1 VFLALTIYHY
11 TLYKADDNQHHPEI
25 PIKHTTSNSRRN
37 ASNLTLHNDLKI
49 PFVNNEILSL
59 AARYKAQ
66 IANHDNKLVEE
77 LYTNGP
83 VTRRLHRTWPQDIIN
98 Q

>member
-1 VFLALTIYHY
+1 V
-11 TLYKADDNQHHPEI
+11 
-25 PIKHTTSNSRRN
+25 
-37 ASNLTLHNDLKI
+37 SNLTLHNDLKI
-49 PFVNNEILSL
+49 PVVNNEIRRL

-66 IANHDNKLVEE
+66 PANHDNKLVEE

-83 VTRRLHRTWPQDIIN
+83 VTRRLHRTRPQDIIN

>member
-1 VFLALTIYHY
+1 LLYIPNTI
-11 TLYKADDNQHHPEI
+11 AD
-25 PIKHTTSNSRRN
+25 TSWYV
-37 ASNLTLHNDLKI
+37 SNLTLHNDLKI
-49 PFVNNEILSL
+49 NFVNDEIQRL

-66 IANHDNKLVEE
+66 TANNDNKLIEE
-77 LYTNGP
+77 LHTNGP

>member
-1 VFLALTIYHY
+1 V
-11 TLYKADDNQHHPEI
+11 
-25 PIKHTTSNSRRN
+25 
-37 ASNLTLHNDLKI
+37 SNLTLHNDLKI
-49 PFVNNEILSL
+49 PFVNDEILRL

-66 IANHDNKLVEE
+66 TENHDNKLVEE

-98 Q
+98 QLNRLQVGETSVDVSHAS

>member
-1 VFLALTIYHY
+1 MHVYNSAVHHSLHISSSSNP
-11 TLYKADDNQHHPEI
+11 TL
-25 PIKHTTSNSRRN
+25 
-37 ASNLTLHNDLKI
+37 NLTLHNDLKI
-49 PFVNNEILSL
+49 PFVNNEILRL

-66 IANHDNKLVEE
+66 TANHDNKLVEE

-83 VTRRLHRTWPQDIIN
+83 VTRRLHRTLPQDIIN